1 MPGTLAC
8 AMTFGVLWTVPV
20 ALMPLAIGRAID
32 AALRN
37 GAPAA
42 GAADEPAGAV
52 LGGDWGLGGSLWTWV
67 GVLLV
72 LGTVQVVSVG
82 LLEYFSVNLWVRAA
96 ILVQRSVLR
105 HATSVGAALPRKIRA
120 GEVVAIGSSDVQH
133 IGNALEVI
141 GRSTGSLVAFVLVA
155 AVVLDRSPL
164 LGAVVLIGVP
174 LATVG
179 LTPLLGPLLRRTEK
193 HREQVGAATTLA
205 ADIVSGLRV
214 LRGIGGERRF
224 ADRFAE
230 TSQRVRRAGVS
241 AGKIDS
247 WLSGIEV
254 LLPGLVTVAVTWLGA
269 RLALDGTITVGELV
283 AFYGLSAF
291 LVIPVGMAAQAV
303 HSVSQALVA
312 AGRAAAVLR
321 LRPALERPTQP
332 VPLPAGA
339 LGLADPDTGL
349 RCDPGALTV
358 VRPAGS
364 SEQLA
369 DRLGRYVDSRVL
381 AVFSPHSPAGLDER
395 CAVGCCTSGAGRT
408 VAAGR
413 EVALRDADLDEV
425 RRRIVVAHNQDLL
438 FSGRVAEEVQLGEV
452 APIGLDDVLWAAD
465 AADIVA
471 GLPDGVHERLSERGR
486 QLSGGQRQRLMLA
499 RALSADSDVLVL
511 DDPTSAV
518 DAHTEAR
525 IARRVA
531 HLRRGRTTVVITQ
544 SPLWGAVAD
553 REVSQ

>member
-8 AMTFGVLWTVPV
+8 AMAFGVLWTVPV

-32 AALRN
+32 AALGI

-42 GAADEPAGAV
+42 GAVDEPAGAV

-96 ILVQRSVLR
+96 TLVQRSVLR

-141 GRSTGSLVAFVLVA
+141 GRTTGSLVAFVLVA
-155 AVVLDRSPL
+155 AVVLNRSPL

-179 LTPLLGPLLRRTEK
+179 LTPLLGPLRRRTEK

-303 HSVSQALVA
+303 HSVSEALVA
-312 AGRAAAVLR
+312 AGRAVAVLR
-321 LRPALERPTQP
+321 LRPALERPPRP

-349 RCDPGALTV
+349 RADPGELTV
-358 VRPAGS
+358 IRPAGP

-369 DRLGRYVDSRVL
+369 DRLGRYVDSPA
-381 AVFSPHSPAGLDER
+381 AV
-395 CAVGCCTSGAGRT
+395 
-408 VAAGR
+408 VAAGG

-438 FSGRVAEEVQLGEV
+438 FSGRLGEEIQLGEV
-452 APIGLDDVLWAAD
+452 APIGLDEALWAAD
-465 AADIVA
+465 AADVVA
-471 GLPDGVHERLSERGR
+471 GLPDGVHERLTERGR
-486 QLSGGQRQRLMLA
+486 QLSGGQRQRLLLA
-499 RALSADSDVLVL
+499 RALSADPDVLVL

-531 HLRRGRTTVVITQ
+531 QLRSGRTTVVITR